1 MVIEVRKQRHSQ
13 SVTIKNDEFKNSD
26 VIPKHSLKKII
37 QIQEGTR
44 RYIFNDDWLNVYSN
58 ILRYTPH
65 HSSQIFSS
73 RNKNTSSF
81 SRSLPPPPP
90 PPAGACVLEQEK
102 GDPVKRVASLSM
114 PVQVHIKYC
123 RNYFHYSFNWQ
134 AYAIFVEINFGIS
147 FIEIIFAR
155 CFNILKRM
163 LIRYY
168 RHSSLQYLAIKIY
181 LHSCTILHYTVMYII
196 LTFKI
201 NHLKTVRPGLNVAFY
216 MRRIELPS

>member
-1 MVIEVRKQRHSQ
+1 MMTGS
-13 SVTIKNDEFKNSD
+13 TF
-26 VIPKHSLKKII
+26 I
-37 QIQEGTR
+37 QIFCVTHRITLLRSVR
-44 RYIFNDDWLNVYSN
+44 RGIKIQVRSRGL
-58 ILRYTPH
+58 
-65 HSSQIFSS
+65 SS
-73 RNKNTSSF
+73 
-81 SRSLPPPPP
+81 PPPP

-102 GDPVKRVASLSM
+102 GDPVKRVAYLSV
-114 PVQVHIKYC
+114 PVQVYIKYC

-134 AYAIFVEINFGIS
+134 AYAIFVECLAINFGIS

-168 RHSSLQYLAIKIY
+168 RHSSVKYLAIKIY

-201 NHLKTVRPGLNVAFY
+201 NHLRQ
-216 MRRIELPS
+216 